1 MVTKKNYKN
10 KKRKTQVYKHKISKK
25 RVYNKKNKVLKGGDG
40 DNSNIDSEGAL
51 ILNNTKNTN
60 GKNHCWLNATLY
72 AFVAFK
78 PILDI
83 YNDFKCSENN
93 TFTLNDYVI
102 IEGLNDTIVNK
113 EKYSI
118 KDIEYRNIYEN
129 NENSLIYVTIQDND
143 PDTKKQN
150 IITQLDENLIEFIL
164 DKKLAKLKLNNFQR
178 TQLQLVVKTSCLK
191 HRLKL
196 TEEDNKIYKE
206 IYNLMLESRN
216 QTKNWDAT
224 LYNSI
229 HSKLCEV
236 TRCGIN
242 KPNENKY
249 DITNPDSGEF
259 SNPQPVLVTFS
270 EILLKKCHE
279 YKSPLR
285 TEAMTICAHNNDER
299 NKDYNNLINGIKTE
313 SIEAMQE
320 WKTYY
325 SEAQKQK
332 IIELHKKKKI
342 KSIIVSDFTSEKNTK
357 NKNRQI
363 DLGHFIAYSR
373 HSELDLWKK
382 YDSGITI
389 DDYTYNRDNMFPINT
404 DPTKTNHVWYI
415 YAIYFD
421 EDYSNNLSKIQM
433 VEQTSICNL
442 LTSYKK

>member
-1 MVTKKNYKN
+1 MATKKKSYKN
-10 KKRKTQVYKHKISKK
+10 KKRKTQVYKNKISKK

-40 DNSNIDSEGAL
+40 DNSKIDNQGAL
-51 ILNNTKNTN
+51 ILSNTKNDN
-60 GKNHCWLNATLY
+60 GNNHCWLNATLY

-150 IITQLDENLIEFIL
+150 IITQLDENFIEFIL
-164 DKKLAKLKLNNFQR
+164 DKKLEKLKLNNFQR

-191 HRLKL
+191 HKPIL
-196 TEEDNKIYKE
+196 TEEDNKIHKE
-206 IYNLMLESRN
+206 IYDLMLESRKP
-216 QTKNWDAT
+216 TKIWDAT
-224 LYNSI
+224 LYTSI
-229 HSKLCEV
+229 HDKLCDV
-236 TRCGIN
+236 TRCGYTEYDDIVA
-242 KPNENKY
+242 PN
-249 DITNPDSGEF
+249 SGWF

-363 DLGHFIAYSR
+363 NLGHFIAYSR

-382 YDSGITI
+382 YNKGKTI
-389 DDYTYNRDNMFPINT
+389 YNDNYTYNIDNMFPKNT

>member
-1 MVTKKNYKN
+1 MATKKKSYKN
-10 KKRKTQVYKHKISKK
+10 KKRKTQVYKNKISKK

-51 ILNNTKNTN
+51 ILSNTKNDN
-60 GKNHCWLNATLY
+60 GNNHCWLNATLY

-150 IITQLDENLIEFIL
+150 IITQLDENFIEFIL
-164 DKKLAKLKLNNFQR
+164 AEKLAKLKLNNFQR

-191 HRLKL
+191 HKPIL
-196 TEEDNKIYKE
+196 TEEDNKIHKE
-206 IYNLMLESRN
+206 IYDLMLESRKP
-216 QTKNWDAT
+216 TKIWDAT

-236 TRCGIN
+236 TTCGDN
-242 KPNENKY
+242 Y
-249 DITNPDSGEF
+249 DIVAFGSGKF

-270 EILLKKCHE
+270 DILLKKCHE

-285 TEAMTICAHNNDER
+285 TEAMTICAHNEVER
-299 NKDYNNLINGIKTE
+299 NKDYNNLINGIKTK
-313 SIEAMQE
+313 SNEAMQE
-320 WKTYY
+320 WKT
-325 SEAQKQK
+325 
-332 IIELHKKKKI
+332 
-342 KSIIVSDFTSEKNTK
+342 N
-357 NKNRQI
+357 
-363 DLGHFIAYSR
+363 
-373 HSELDLWKK
+373 
-382 YDSGITI
+382 
-389 DDYTYNRDNMFPINT
+389 
-404 DPTKTNHVWYI
+404 
-415 YAIYFD
+415 
-421 EDYSNNLSKIQM
+421 
-433 VEQTSICNL
+433 
-442 LTSYKK
+442 

>member
-1 MVTKKNYKN
+1 MATKKKSYKN
-10 KKRKTQVYKHKISKK
+10 KKRKTQVYKNKISKK
-25 RVYNKKNKVLKGGDG
+25 RVYNKKNKVLKGGGGDG
-40 DNSNIDSEGAL
+40 DGYNSNIDREGAL
-51 ILNNTKNTN
+51 ILKNTKNTN
-60 GKNHCWLNATLY
+60 GRNYCWLNATLY

-118 KDIEYRNIYEN
+118 KDIEYRSIYKN
-129 NENSLIYVTIQDND
+129 NENSLIYVIILDIEAN
-143 PDTKKQN
+143 TKKEN
-150 IITQLDENLIEFIL
+150 IIKQLKENFIEFIL
-164 DKKLAKLKLNNFQR
+164 AEKLVKLKLNNFQR
-178 TQLQLVVKTSCLK
+178 IVLHLVVKTSCLK
-191 HRLKL
+191 HKPIL
-196 TEEDNKIYKE
+196 TEEDNKIHKE
-206 IYNLMLESRN
+206 IYNLMLESRDP
-216 QTKNWDAT
+216 TKKWDAT

-229 HSKLCEV
+229 HIKLCDV
-236 TRCGIN
+236 TSCGIN
-242 KPNENKY
+242 KPNENVY

-285 TEAMTICAHNNDER
+285 TEAMTICAHNTDER

-332 IIELHKKKKI
+332 IIELHKKKKL
-342 KSIIVSDFTSEKNTK
+342 N
-357 NKNRQI
+357 Q
-363 DLGHFIAYSR
+363 L
-373 HSELDLWKK
+373 
-382 YDSGITI
+382 
-389 DDYTYNRDNMFPINT
+389 
-404 DPTKTNHVWYI
+404 
-415 YAIYFD
+415 
-421 EDYSNNLSKIQM
+421 
-433 VEQTSICNL
+433 
-442 LTSYKK
+442 